1 MPLRKSQN
9 RKSRSRCKYG
19 RKKSARQGCK
29 KRPGPKRKSTRRV
42 SRKPVRR
49 SRNPVR
55 RSRKPVR
62 RSRKPVRRSRKPVRR
77 SRKPVRRSRKPV
89 RRSRKPVRRSRKPV
103 RRSRKPVRR
112 SRKPV
117 RRSRKSKQYVKGI
130 TNAELR
136 KYGLGPNRWY
146 YKYRM
151 NQNQAQTL
159 FQKLWKG
166 NQSTGLKKKFYELSK
181 KNHPDKGGNNE
192 AFKLLS
198 NAYNVL
204 KNEQDDNDYKKLDK
218 DMTIKDSK
226 GTQIT
231 IKPRDWESYYVNT
244 SRREAEA
251 RWQAQARKKAEARR
265 EAEEIA
271 RREAELRRQA
281 EEVARRQAETRRQA
295 EAEARRQAEAEARR
309 KVRLPVIDGRWE
321 MVFEPSSQTSYYQ
334 SHDDQT
340 TQWMDP
346 VMIPG
351 HYPEGANYDS
361 VRYHLKNDR
370 RIDADRV
377 PLQSLTKKNTLMQA
391 KTPANFITIVNRF
404 GRELSEASGWFS
416 GRKKRMLRK
425 YLKEATDRVPP
436 LNHKERTAIDLV
448 EIADLSGRPPPSLS
462 YLIDDAL

>member
-1 MPLRKSQN
+1 MPVRKSQN

-89 RRSRKPVRRSRKPV
+89 RRSRK
-103 RRSRKPVRR
+103 
-112 SRKPV
+112 
-117 RRSRKSKQYVKGI
+117 SKQYVKGI

-146 YKYRM
+146 YKYGM
-151 NQNQAQTL
+151 NQNQARTL
-159 FQKLWKG
+159 FEILWKEEDKT
-166 NQSTGLKKKFYELSK
+166 TGLKTKYRQLSL
-181 KNHPDKGGNNE
+181 KNHPDRGGDTD

-281 EEVARRQAETRRQA
+281 EEVARRQAET
-295 EAEARRQAEAEARR
+295 RRQAEAEARR